1 MKMDWLRQTLALL
14 AGSQEPEPDGTLPAL
29 SGPEPTGLLR
39 AGPVKAQ
46 PPEQFFTPAAMRRAW
61 LAMKR
66 AGGGAGVDGVTL
78 ERFEHNLADELEGL
92 RQELMAGSYRP
103 RPVRRILVP
112 KQNGGL
118 RPLAM
123 WALRDRI
130 AQRAVYDILVPSFE
144 SIFLPSSFG
153 FRPGLGVQD
162 AVTQVT
168 TYRDQHLRWVV
179 DGDIENCFDSMESG
193 RLLRMVRRR
202 VQDRLLVRYVRGWL
216 EADILNSVD
225 GVPRKAGASQGSAL
239 SPLLANIYLHDF
251 DREMARQGLALV
263 RYADDFVI
271 CCRRK
276 IDAETALQ
284 AATAGLARVELTLNV
299 RKSRIVHFDAG
310 FEWLGHFLVRSECYA
325 L

>member
-1 MKMDWLRQTLALL
+1 MISEWLRQTLVRLGADNAQAETRAELV
-14 AGSQEPEPDGTLPAL
+14 PATV
-29 SGPEPTGLLR
+29 GPTALLR

-46 PPEQFFTPAAMRRAW
+46 PPDQFFTPAAMRRAW

-66 AGGGAGVDGVTL
+66 AGGGAGVDGMTL
-78 ERFEHNLADELEGL
+78 DHFERNLADELEGL
-92 RQELMAGSYRP
+92 RGELVGGIYRP
-103 RPVRRILVP
+103 RPVRRVLVP
-112 KQNGGL
+112 KQDGGL

-130 AQRAVYDILVPSFE
+130 AQRAIYEILAPSFE
-144 SIFLPSSFG
+144 SIFLPASFG

-162 AVTQVT
+162 AVAQVT
-168 TYRDQHLRWVV
+168 TYREQHLRWVV
-179 DGDIENCFDSMESG
+179 DGDIENCFDSMDSR
-193 RLLRMVRRR
+193 RLLRMVGRR
-202 VQDRLLVRYVRGWL
+202 VQDRLLLRYVRGWL

-239 SPLLANIYLHDF
+239 SPLLANIYLHEF
-251 DREMARQGLALV
+251 DRQMVGKHLALV

-276 IDAETALQ
+276 ADAENALALTA
-284 AATAGLARVELTLNV
+284 AGLARIDLTLNV

-310 FEWLGHFLVRSECYA
+310 FEWLGHFLVRRECYP